1 MPNKCEMN
9 PEMILSQHQLIHL
22 VRGTSKWVKEMTLQ
36 SLCHIFQAEGSSK
49 IQARIEQQSARASQ
63 PPSQFRAPTKPAV
76 GPKTSP
82 LKDNPSP
89 EPQLDDIKRELRAEV
104 EIIEQMSSSSGSSSS
119 DSESSSGSEDESS
132 SSEGEEAAHVSPSQP
147 PHQQYNNRNAV
158 ANGTSRPQGS
168 NQLMNTLRNDLQLSE
183 SGSDSDD

>member
-1 MPNKCEMN
+1 TLP
-9 PEMILSQHQLIHL
+9 
-22 VRGTSKWVKEMTLQ
+22 VKESFRLAKDMKSQLH
-36 SLCHIFQAEGSSK
+36 CHISLAEGSSK
-49 IQARIEQQSARASQ
+49 IQQ
-63 PPSQFRAPTKPAV
+63 PTRTEPHTPMKPPV

-82 LKDNPSP
+82 VKDNPSP

-104 EIIEQMSSSSGSSSS
+104 DVIEQMSSSSGSSSS
-119 DSESSSGSEDESS
+119 DSESSSGSDDDSS
-132 SSEGEEAAHVSPSQP
+132 SSGGEDNGPASPPQP
-147 PHQQYNNRNAV
+147 SHQQPYNSRPAI